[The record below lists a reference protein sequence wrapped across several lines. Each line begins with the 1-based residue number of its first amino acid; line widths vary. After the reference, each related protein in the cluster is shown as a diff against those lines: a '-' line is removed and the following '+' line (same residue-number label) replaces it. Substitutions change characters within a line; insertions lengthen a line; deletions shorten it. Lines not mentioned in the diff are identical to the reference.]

1 MPGCTYDTKLVKKR
15 KWERF
20 SFFLPFQMQNI
31 QKNEEEK
38 KVKKIFGGR
47 TTTDVVCA
55 AQANM
60 MILFEEKTV
69 RIIQFA
75 KVFFLVQITEYIPI
89 VSSFSLNVKHN

>member
-1 MPGCTYDTKLVKKR
+1 
-15 KWERF
+15 
-20 SFFLPFQMQNI
+20 MQNI

-75 KVFFLVQITEYIPI
+75 KVFFSVQITEYIPI

>member
-38 KVKKIFGGR
+38 KCKERRFLVE
-47 TTTDVVCA
+47 DVVCA

-75 KVFFLVQITEYIPI
+75 KVFFLCKL
-89 VSSFSLNVKHN
+89 LNTFQLCRRFL

>member
-1 MPGCTYDTKLVKKR
+1 
-15 KWERF
+15 
-20 SFFLPFQMQNI
+20 MQNI

-38 KVKKIFGGR
+38 KCKERRFLVE
-47 TTTDVVCA
+47 DVVCA

-75 KVFFLVQITEYIPI
+75 IFFLVQITEYIPI

>member
-1 MPGCTYDTKLVKKR
+1 
-15 KWERF
+15 
-20 SFFLPFQMQNI
+20 MQNI

-75 KVFFLVQITEYIPI
+75 NFFFVQITEYIPI

>member
-1 MPGCTYDTKLVKKR
+1 MRKK
-15 KWERF
+15 
-20 SFFLPFQMQNI
+20 
-31 QKNEEEK
+31 K

-75 KVFFLVQITEYIPI
+75 KVFFFLCKL
-89 VSSFSLNVKHN
+89 LNTFQLCRRFL